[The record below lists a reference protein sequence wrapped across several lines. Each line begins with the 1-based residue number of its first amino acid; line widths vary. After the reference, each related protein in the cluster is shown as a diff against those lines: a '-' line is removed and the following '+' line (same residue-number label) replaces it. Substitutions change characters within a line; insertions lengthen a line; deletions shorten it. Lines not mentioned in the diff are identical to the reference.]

1 MGTFSADEL
10 VRQTLLLEATCAAEI
25 AVCVYDDDGR
35 YVTVN
40 DYACVTLGYSR
51 EELLQHDVG
60 DFTEGGIDRRRLLSS
75 TRREGVRRV
84 QREDGSA
91 FPAAFVVVPTTVSN
105 LPYFIAIWW
114 MLDPN
119 DPRAADAT

>member
-1 MGTFSADEL
+1 MAAVSVDEL
-10 VRQTLLLEATCAAEI
+10 VRQTLLLEAACAAEI
-25 AVCVYDDDGR
+25 AVCVYDDEGR

-40 DYACVTLGYSR
+40 DYACATLGYSR
-51 EELLQHDVG
+51 EELLRHDIG

-75 TRREGVRRV
+75 SRREGARLVHRK
-84 QREDGSA
+84 DGSA

-119 DPRAADAT
+119 DPRGVDAT